1 MPRDFSREYWKP
13 KAEGMIDEEH
23 GSWELLYGVDSRDVL
38 DLGEEFGY
46 DRLTR
51 NLRIKEAAQAAYW
64 EGDYELAHEIWEDR
78 DEDFPDWF
86 WGYHGVNA

>member
-1 MPRDFSREYWKP
+1 MAYDPKRAYWKP
-13 KAEGMIDEEH
+13 KAEELIDADS
-23 GSWELLYGVDSRDVL
+23 GKWELLYGVDARDVL

-51 NLRIKEAAQAAYW
+51 NLRIKEAAQDAYW
-64 EGDYELAHEIWEDR
+64 DGDPDLAHEIWEDR